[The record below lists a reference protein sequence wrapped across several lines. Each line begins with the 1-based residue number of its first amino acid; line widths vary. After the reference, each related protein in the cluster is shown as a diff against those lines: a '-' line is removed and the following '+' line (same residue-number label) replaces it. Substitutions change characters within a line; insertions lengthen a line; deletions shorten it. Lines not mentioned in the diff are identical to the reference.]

1 MRYDALYKWACRL
14 TSNSTDAEDLLQDCF
29 VAFVTT
35 NRDELIE
42 NIDGYLRRMLAYML
56 AGKRRMD
63 ARFNLYQIEE
73 AYEIESGM
81 NVLAEIEERE
91 RQYAI
96 RRQLR
101 LIYNFARRRNNPVG
115 RTKAGKIFILRL
127 YENKSGREVAQ
138 LTGSSRGAVDQWVR
152 IARLEIQKRYQF
164 NAH

>member
-14 TSNSTDAEDLLQDCF
+14 TNNSTDAEDVLQDCF

-42 NIDGYLRRMLAYML
+42 NVDGYLRRMLAYML

-73 AYEIESGM
+73 AYQIESGM

-91 RQYAI
+91 RQHAI

-101 LIYNFARRRNNPVG
+101 LIYNFAKRRNNPVG

-127 YENKSGREVAQ
+127 YENKSGGQVAR

-164 NAH
+164 TV